1 VRIQG
6 AWCETD
12 DGERTTVSRQGAHV
26 TVCIRVAFA
35 RELQDPEF
43 TLNFR
48 NEHRHTILVVS
59 TRTLDESTGHF
70 DAGES
75 VTLRFGFVNWLA
87 PSRYTVT
94 AAIGDERIGFEAY
107 GRAEDVAALIVQAPH
122 HTGGVVDVPFE
133 LEVERG

>member
-1 VRIQG
+1 
-6 AWCETD
+6 
-12 DGERTTVSRQGAHV
+12 
-26 TVCIRVAFA
+26 
-35 RELQDPEF
+35 
-43 TLNFR
+43 
-48 NEHRHTILVVS
+48 
-59 TRTLDESTGHF
+59 
-70 DAGES
+70 

-122 HTGGVVDVPFE
+122 YTGGVVDVPFE